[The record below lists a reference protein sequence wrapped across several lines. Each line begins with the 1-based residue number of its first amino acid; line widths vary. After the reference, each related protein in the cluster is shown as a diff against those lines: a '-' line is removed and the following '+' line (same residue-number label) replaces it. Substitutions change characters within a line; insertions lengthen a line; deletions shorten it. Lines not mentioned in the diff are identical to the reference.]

1 MFTLAGILSWLG
13 TEGIKLLLGAA
24 ASALVQVYNSHQAAT
39 AQRDAGRH
47 EVEAAQAEIGA
58 KVEGQI
64 ADVAAKP
71 VSEDD
76 AVWILKGGAA

>member
-1 MFTLAGILSWLG
+1 MFTLAGLLSWLG

-47 EVEAAQAEIGA
+47 EVEAAQAQAGLEVQG
-58 KVEGQI
+58 KI

-76 AVWILKGGAA
+76 AIATLNKGAA